1 MILKD
6 NLTKLLLK
14 MEPFMTKKGQDITIR
29 RELIEL
35 INQIFDESSLDAIY
49 INHTDNYIIPDVV
62 VLPLY
67 HKDFAQYL
75 MDGDLSNVCP
85 FGYTVEIHERC
96 FRDYNAEELTALI
109 LHDILQNVQSCT
121 AKERFLKAY
130 NNVLSDI
137 DNEIILDLFNDISLS
152 EICFMAFL
160 DICSRPFK
168 APIED
173 CDYVATDEV
182 LKGMGLADAYDS
194 YLEKALPMDLDTVE
208 DRITKDTKFDYRTM
222 RTIIRACMD
231 KDIRHYYTMI
241 RNATPLV
248 CLENVFAGK
257 STISSLGFVSRK
269 RDFKRNYA
277 PLNKASEM
285 PSGVMTESWLNPKSE
300 IEIRYQLDKIVSDMR
315 YASTEGDREVI
326 LLKIK
331 NLTIKMIKTKG
342 DIEKKLLKNP
352 NDATYKHQ
360 MEFVMN
366 MLDMLEM
373 YRIKVRDMEIK
384 QKRYGVFIQ
393 YPTGYDFDSPI
404 Y

>member
-6 NLTKLLLK
+6 TLTKLLLK

-29 RELIEL
+29 REIIEL
-35 INQIFDESSLDAIY
+35 INQMFDESSLDAIY
-49 INHTDNYIIPDVV
+49 INHTDNFNIPDVV

-96 FRDYNAEELTALI
+96 FRDYTSEELTALI

-121 AKERFLKAY
+121 AKERFLRAY

-152 EICFMAFL
+152 EICFMGFI
-160 DICSRPFK
+160 DICCRPFK

-173 CDYVATDEV
+173 SDYVATDEV
-182 LKGMGLADAYDS
+182 LKGMGLGDAYDS
-194 YLEKALPMDLDTVE
+194 YLNKTTPLDLDTPE
-208 DRITKDTKFDYRTM
+208 DRIRKDTKLDYRTM
-222 RTIIRACMD
+222 KTIIRACMD

-241 RNATPLV
+241 RNGIPLV

-269 RDFKRNYA
+269 RDFKRHYT
-277 PLNKASEM
+277 PLNAEKSSV
-285 PSGVMTESWLNPKSE
+285 PVLTESWLNPKSE
-300 IEIRYQLDKIVSDMR
+300 IEVRYQLDKIISDIR
-315 YASTEGDREVI
+315 YASSEGDREVI

-331 NLTIKMIKTKG
+331 NLTIKMIKTKA
-342 DIEKKLLKNP
+342 DIEKKLLKTP
-352 NDATYKHQ
+352 NDPTYQHQ
-360 MEFVMN
+360 LEFVVT
-366 MLDMLEM
+366 MLDMLET
-373 YRIKVRDMEIK
+373 YRVKVRDMEIK
-384 QKRYGVFIQ
+384 EKRYGLFLS
-393 YPTGYDFDSPI
+393 YPVGYEG
-404 Y
+404 